1 VDGVEV
7 AGRPEPGACLRT
19 FLRAAGHTAVKKG
32 CDSGDCGACT
42 VLLDGTPVHSCVVPA
57 FRAVGREVTTAAGL
71 GTPDDLHPVQQRFV
85 AAGAFQCGFCTAG
98 TVVTAAALPP
108 GADLGHALKGNLCR
122 CTGYRAIAD
131 ALAAPAGGST
141 AAAPGPVA
149 RTAHLGRPSSQTGR
163 SLGVGGSL
171 PAPAGPR
178 IVTGREP
185 FTLDEPAPPGLLHV
199 AVLRSP
205 HAHARITAIDTTAA
219 EAMPGVHLVLTHRDV
234 PAVRF
239 STARHHDRHDDPDDT
254 LVLDPVVRF
263 IGQRVAAVVAE
274 SVALAQRACAT
285 IAVDYE
291 LLPAVLDPERAAE
304 GPPLHPGKHAVRIAD
319 PDRNLVAEL
328 HTAHGDVD
336 AGLAAAAATVEGTWR
351 TGRVAHVTLETHAA
365 VGHLDAAGRLVVRSS
380 TQVPFLVRDELAR
393 ILDLPRERVRVH
405 TARVGGGF
413 GGKQEMLVEDLVAL
427 AVLRTGRPVQ
437 YETTRT
443 ESLTATP
450 CRHPMRVS
458 VRVGADADGVLT
470 AFAVDVLA
478 DAGAYGNHSPGVMF
492 HGCHESTILYRC
504 PNTRVDAR
512 SVYTNNLPSGA
523 FRGYGLGQV
532 QFAIESALDE
542 LAREL
547 GMDPFE
553 LRRRNVVRPG
563 DALGHGPPDDLEFGS
578 YGLDQCLD
586 QAERALRA
594 PDDATAPA
602 TWPRGEG
609 MAVAMIATIP
619 PRGHYA
625 EASIH
630 VETDG
635 GYLVRV
641 GTAEFGN
648 GTSTVH
654 VQLAAAAL
662 GTEPGRVR
670 LHQSDTDAVAHDTG
684 AFGSAGTVVAGR
696 AVQDAALALAARIRA
711 AAAEHLGCS
720 PPLGSPSPLGS
731 PAPPERTARSGA
743 RSSQRGR
750 SRDRDPGADP
760 GCDGGAGHVLGPDG
774 VRCGDRMVPLT
785 AFAGL
790 TADATRPGSPRSV
803 AFNVHAVR
811 VAVDPGTGEVRVLR
825 SVQAVDAGVVLNPAQ
840 LRGQVEGGV
849 AQALG
854 SALYEHLV
862 VDGAG
867 RVVTAVLR
875 NYHVPQFADVPRTEV
890 LFADTTDALGPCGA
904 KSMSEAPYNPVAPAI
919 ANAVRDA
926 LGVRP
931 YELPMTRDRVWRL
944 AQGCPVSPARGCD
957 GGSR

>member
-1 VDGVEV
+1 MRVDGVEV
-7 AGRPEPGACLRT
+7 AGLPEPGACLRT

-42 VLLDGTPVHSCVVPA
+42 VLLDGMPVHSCVVPA

-71 GTPDDLHPVQQRFV
+71 GTPEDLHPVQQRFV

-98 TVVTAAALPP
+98 MVVTAVALP
-108 GADLGHALKGNLCR
+108 ADAELGSALKGNLCR

-131 ALAAPAGGST
+131 ALGTPT
-141 AAAPGPVA
+141 A
-149 RTAHLGRPSSQTGR
+149 RTTRTGTRSSPTGR
-163 SLGVGGSL
+163 SLGIGGSL

-205 HAHARITAIDTTAA
+205 HAHARITRIDTTAA

-234 PAVRF
+234 PAVAF

-254 LVLDPVVRF
+254 LILDPVVRF
-263 IGQRVAAVVAE
+263 AGQRVAAVVAE
-274 SVALAQRACAT
+274 SVALAQRACAA

-291 LLPAVLDPERAAE
+291 LLPAVLEPERAAE
-304 GPPLHPGKHAVRIAD
+304 GPPLHPGKHTARIAD
-319 PDRNLVAEL
+319 PDRNLLAEL

-351 TGRVAHVTLETHAA
+351 TGRAAHVSLETHAA
-365 VGHLDAAGRLVVRSS
+365 VGHLDADGRLVVRSG

-393 ILDLPRERVRVH
+393 VLDLPRERVRVH

-443 ESLTATP
+443 ESMTATP

-458 VRVGADADGVLT
+458 VRVGATTDGVLT

-586 QAERALRA
+586 QAEQALRS

-602 TWPRGEG
+602 MWPRGEG

-619 PRGHYA
+619 PRGHHA
-625 EASIH
+625 EASIS
-630 VETDG
+630 VEADG

-670 LHQSDTDAVAHDTG
+670 LHQSDTDAVEHDTG

-696 AVQDAALALAARIRA
+696 AVQDAALALADRLRA
-711 AAAEHLGCS
+711 AAAEHLGCH
-720 PPLGSPSPLGS
+720 P
-731 PAPPERTARSGA
+731 PAPGRRERTARTGN
-743 RSSQRGR
+743 RSSPTCR
-750 SRDRDPGADP
+750 SRDTGRATDA
-760 GCDGGAGHVLGPDG
+760 GCHGGAGHVLGPDG
-774 VRCGDRMVPLT
+774 VRCGDRVVPLT

-790 TADATRPGSPRSV
+790 AADATHPGSPRSV

-854 SALYEHLV
+854 SALYEDLV

-867 RVVTAVLR
+867 RVTTAVLR

-904 KSMSEAPYNPVAPAI
+904 KSMSEAPYNPVAPAV

-926 LGVRP
+926 LDARP

-944 AQGCPVSPARGCD
+944 ARGRRVGPARGGD
-957 GGSR
+957 RGPR